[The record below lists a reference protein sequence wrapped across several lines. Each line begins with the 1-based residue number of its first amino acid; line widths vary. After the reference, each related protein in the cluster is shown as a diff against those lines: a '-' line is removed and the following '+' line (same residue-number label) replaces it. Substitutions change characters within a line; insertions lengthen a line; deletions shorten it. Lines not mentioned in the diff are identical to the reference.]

1 MSERPADALLAVE
14 LHGVRRVFDRGRV
27 AALDGVDLAVAAGER
42 VAVEGPSGCGKSTM
56 LHLIAALDT
65 PTSGT
70 IRVGGRDLRNVRRLA
85 AYRRHHVG
93 LVFQMHHLLPQL
105 TAAQNVEVAMLG
117 TGRSRDERV
126 RRAWDLL
133 ADVDMAG
140 RELRYPNQLS
150 GGERQRVAIAR
161 ALANGPG
168 LLLADE
174 PTGGL
179 DERSVDRV
187 LDLFATVAAARP
199 EMSMIIVTHDA
210 RVAASADRTL
220 HMWQGRMT
228 DGPETVTAPGAGGG
242 AGSAPVAS

>member
-1 MSERPADALLAVE
+1 MSDPVGPVLSVE
-14 LHGVRRVFDRGRV
+14 LHDVRRVFDRGRV
-27 AALDGVDLAVAAGER
+27 TALDGVELEVAEGER
-42 VAVEGPSGCGKSTM
+42 IAVEGPSGCGKSTM

-70 IRVGGRDLRNVRRLA
+70 IRVGGRDLRDVRRLA

-93 LVFQMHHLLPQL
+93 LVFQMHNLLPQL

-117 TGRSRDERV
+117 TGRPRGERV

-133 ADVDMAG
+133 ADVDMTG
-140 RELRYPNQLS
+140 RELRYPNMLS

-161 ALANGPG
+161 ALANGPE

-187 LDLFATVAAARP
+187 LDLFAAVAASRP
-199 EMSMIIVTHDA
+199 RMSMIIVTHDP
-210 RVAASADRTL
+210 RVAASADRVV
-220 HMWQGRMT
+220 HMSDGRIT
-228 DGPETVTAPGAGGG
+228 DAPASS
-242 AGSAPVAS
+242 AGSRAVGGPAPIPR

>member
-1 MSERPADALLAVE
+1 MSERPGDTVLAVE
-14 LHGVRRVFDRGRV
+14 LRDVRRVFDRGRV
-27 AALDGVDLAVAAGER
+27 AALDGVDLAVKTGER

-70 IRVGGRDLRNVRRLA
+70 IQVGGRDLRNVRKLA

-105 TAAQNVEVAMLG
+105 TAVQNVEVAMLG
-117 TGRSRDERV
+117 TGRSRDDRV
-126 RRAWDLL
+126 GRAWDLL
-133 ADVDMAG
+133 ADVDMVG

-161 ALANGPG
+161 ALANSPE

-187 LDLFATVAAARP
+187 LELFATVAAAHP

-210 RVAASADRTL
+210 RVAASADRTVR
-220 HMWQGRMT
+220 MWRGRMT
-228 DGPETVTAPGAGGG
+228 DGPETVTASQAGG
-242 AGSAPVAS
+242 AGPAPVAS